1 MINEVSTGIDIIEIS
16 RIEEAISSW
25 DSAFL
30 NRVYTH
36 SELEICKGSHA
47 SLAGR
52 FAAKE
57 AVLKAIN
64 SSQLTCNWR
73 EIEILASES
82 GRPVLKMH
90 GNMHSA
96 YKEKHMQGIDV
107 SISHCRDYAVAVAVA
122 RC

>member
-16 RIEEAISSW
+16 RIKEAVASW

-30 NRVYTH
+30 NRVYTR
-36 SELEICKGSHA
+36 SELDICKSSPA

-73 EIEILASES
+73 EIEILASAS
-82 GRPVLKMH
+82 GRPLLKIH
-90 GNMHSA
+90 GNMASA
-96 YKEKHMQGIDV
+96 YKEKRCQGIDV